1 MMPHQHHP
9 EKSLAAPAE
18 TEKRGSHD
26 LCFGEPRWWVIWLIQ
41 CTSKAYCA
49 IWSGWSRYHFTVR
62 SIPSS
67 NESEGSQPSSR
78 FIFVASIA

>member
-1 MMPHQHHP
+1 MIPPLNQP
-9 EKSLAAPAE
+9 KKRRAAPAE

-26 LCFGEPRWWVIWLIQ
+26 LCFGEPRWWVIYLIQ

-62 SIPSS
+62 SSPSS